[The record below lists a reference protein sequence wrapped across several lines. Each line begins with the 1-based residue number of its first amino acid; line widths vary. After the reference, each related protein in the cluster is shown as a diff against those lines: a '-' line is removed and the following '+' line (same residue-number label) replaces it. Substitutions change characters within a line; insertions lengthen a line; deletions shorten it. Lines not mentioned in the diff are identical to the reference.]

1 MLRIDLKVGQSIKI
15 GDGIIVTLD
24 DKSGKTAKLA
34 IEADPSIRVQRVPQA
49 TDAQIA
55 ATHGITGKP

>member
-15 GDGIIVTLD
+15 GDGIIVTLE

-34 IEADPSIRVQRVPQA
+34 IDADRSIPVQRVPQA
-49 TDAQIA
+49 TDASIA
-55 ATHGITGKP
+55 AAHGIMGKP